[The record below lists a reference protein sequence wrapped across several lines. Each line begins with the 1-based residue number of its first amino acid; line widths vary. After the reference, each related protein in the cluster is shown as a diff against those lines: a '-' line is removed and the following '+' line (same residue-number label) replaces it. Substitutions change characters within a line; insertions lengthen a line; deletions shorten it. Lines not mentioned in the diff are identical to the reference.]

1 LEDFTRD
8 EVVARGS
15 FGREVVDDCLNFGLF
30 ESVKSGFELVREFQ
44 KTDEGFLLAR

>member
-1 LEDFTRD
+1 LKDFTRD

-15 FGREVVDDCLNFGLF
+15 FGREVVDDYLNSGLF
-30 ESVKSGFELVREFQ
+30 ESVEWGFKLVRGFQ

>member
-15 FGREVVDDCLNFGLF
+15 FGGEVVDDCLNFGLF
-30 ESVKSGFELVREFQ
+30 ESVEWGFKLVRGFQ
-44 KTDEGFLLAR
+44 KTNEGFPLAR

>member
-1 LEDFTRD
+1 LEDFTCD

-30 ESVKSGFELVREFQ
+30 ESVECGLELVRGFQ
-44 KTDEGFLLAR
+44 KTDEGYLLAR